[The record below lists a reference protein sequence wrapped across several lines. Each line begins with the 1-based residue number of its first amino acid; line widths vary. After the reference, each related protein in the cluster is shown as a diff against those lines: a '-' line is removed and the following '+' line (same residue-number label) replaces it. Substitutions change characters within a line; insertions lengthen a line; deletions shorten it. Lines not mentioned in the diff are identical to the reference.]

1 MSDCKS
7 TMSKDRFLTGIQSSG
22 NIHLGNILS
31 VIIPTIELSNDKDK
45 EVLAFIAD
53 LHTLTTLK
61 NNEEIENNILYTTAI
76 WLACGLDTQKVI
88 LYQQSQIEELCK
100 FSWELSCV
108 APYPMLA
115 NAHAFKDK
123 SHNLADVNVGLFT
136 YPVLMAADI
145 LIVNAN
151 YVIVGKDQK
160 QHIEIA
166 RDIAQ
171 SYNKINDKKLI
182 IPEAYILKD
191 VDLIPGTDGRK
202 MSKSYKNGI
211 DIFADED
218 TLRKQIFSI
227 RTDSK
232 GEREVKNPDTCI
244 VFKIYSCIAEK
255 GDIDVMRDKY
265 TRGTIGYK
273 EAKETLLELILARF
287 KTTREKFNEIKNE
300 KEYLKKILQEGSQKV
315 QTIITGK

>member
-7 TMSKDRFLTGIQSSG
+7 TMSKDLFLTGIQCTGS
-22 NIHLGNILS
+22 IHLGNILS
-31 VIIPTIELSNDKDK
+31 VIIPTIELSNDNDK
-45 EVLAFIAD
+45 ESLAFIAD

-61 NNEEIENNILYTTAI
+61 NKEEIENNILYTTAI

-88 LYQQSQIEELCK
+88 LYQQSQIKELCK
-100 FSWELSCV
+100 FSWELSCL

-123 SHNLADVNVGLFT
+123 AHNLADVNVGLFT

-166 RDIAQ
+166 RDIAH
-171 SYNKINDKKLI
+171 SYNKINDRKLI

-211 DIFADED
+211 DIFADYD

-255 GDIDVMRDKY
+255 RDIDVMRDKY
-265 TRGTIGYK
+265 TRGAIGYK
-273 EAKETLLELILARF
+273 EAKETLLEVILARF
-287 KTTREKFNEIKNE
+287 KTAREKFNEIKNE

-315 QTIITGK
+315 QSIIGGK

>member
-1 MSDCKS
+1 MG
-7 TMSKDRFLTGIQSSG
+7 KDRFLAGIQSSG
-22 NIHLGNILS
+22 NIHIGNILS
-31 VIIPTIELSNDKDK
+31 IIIPTIELSNDNNK
-45 EVLAFIAD
+45 EMLAFIAD

-61 NNEEIENNILYTTAI
+61 NKEEIENNILYTTAI

-100 FSWELSCV
+100 FSWELSCL

-123 SHNLADVNVGLFT
+123 AHNLADVNVGLFT

-166 RDIAQ
+166 RDIAH
-171 SYNKINDKKLI
+171 SYNKINDKKLV

-211 DIFADED
+211 DIFADYD

-265 TRGTIGYK
+265 TRGAIGYK
-273 EAKETLLELILARF
+273 ETKETLLELILARF
-287 KTTREKFNEIKNE
+287 KAAREKFNEIKNE
-300 KEYLKKILQEGSQKV
+300 KEYLRKILQEGSQKV
-315 QTIITGK
+315 QTIIWDR

>member
-1 MSDCKS
+1 MG
-7 TMSKDRFLTGIQSSG
+7 KDRFLTGIQCTGS
-22 NIHLGNILS
+22 IHLGNILS
-31 VIIPTIELSNDKDK
+31 VIIPTIKLSNDNDK
-45 EVLAFIAD
+45 EVLAFMAD

-61 NNEEIENNILYTTAI
+61 DKHKIEENVLYTTAI

-100 FSWELSCV
+100 FSWELSCL

-123 SHNLADVNVGLFT
+123 AHNLADVNVGLFT

-171 SYNKINDKKLI
+171 SYNKINDRKLI
-182 IPEAYILKD
+182 IPEPYILKD

-265 TRGTIGYK
+265 TRGAIGYK

-287 KTTREKFNEIKNE
+287 KTARKKFNEIKNE

-315 QTIITGK
+315 QDIIGVNNL

>member
-1 MSDCKS
+1 
-7 TMSKDRFLTGIQSSG
+7 
-22 NIHLGNILS
+22 
-31 VIIPTIELSNDKDK
+31 
-45 EVLAFIAD
+45 
-53 LHTLTTLK
+53 
-61 NNEEIENNILYTTAI
+61 
-76 WLACGLDTQKVI
+76 
-88 LYQQSQIEELCK
+88 
-100 FSWELSCV
+100 
-108 APYPMLA
+108 MLA

-123 SHNLADVNVGLFT
+123 AQNLADVNVGLFT
-136 YPVLMAADI
+136 YPILMAADI

-171 SYNKINDKKLI
+171 NYNKINDRKLI
-182 IPEAYILKD
+182 IPEPYILKD

-211 DIFADED
+211 DVFADED

-244 VFKIYSCIAEK
+244 VFKIYSCIAEEN
-255 GDIDVMRDKY
+255 DIEIMRDKY
-265 TRGTIGYK
+265 IRGAIGYK
-273 EAKETLLELILARF
+273 EAKEILLELILARF
-287 KTTREKFNEIKNE
+287 KNAREKFNEIKNE
-300 KEYLKKILQEGSQKV
+300 KEYLRKILHDGSQKV
-315 QTIITGK
+315 QTIIGDR

>member
-7 TMSKDRFLTGIQSSG
+7 TMNKNLFLTGIQCTGS
-22 NIHLGNILS
+22 IHLGNILS
-31 VIIPTIELSNDKDK
+31 VIIPTIELSNDNDK

-61 NNEEIENNILYTTAI
+61 DKHEIENNILYTTAI

-88 LYQQSQIEELCK
+88 LYQQSQIKELCK
-100 FSWELSCV
+100 FSWELSCL

-123 SHNLADVNVGLFT
+123 AHNLADVNVGLFT

-171 SYNKINDKKLI
+171 SYNKINDRKLI
-182 IPEAYILKD
+182 IPEPYILKD

-232 GEREVKNPDTCI
+232 GEREVKNPDACI

-265 TRGTIGYK
+265 TRGAIGYK
-273 EAKETLLELILARF
+273 EAKEILLELILTKF
-287 KTTREKFNEIKNE
+287 KTARKKFNEIKNE

-315 QTIITGK
+315 QDIIGGK